1 MATRRAVPA
10 TTGPPVPH
18 RRQWT
23 GKGGKWSMR
32 GKEARRSDREARRR
46 WRDRR
51 SEATHGGEDG
61 AKPGRASGNREGIG
75 GGKSSTRPRRNRE
88 GARGGNGW
96 SRVGRAGGKL
106 RSMWGRA
113 LRCGL
118 LNWLYSA
125 WSKQCSIVSSEREGK
140 GAATSFMLCMR
151 GTGHKHPLKSWM
163 RDRI

>member
-1 MATRRAVPA
+1 
-10 TTGPPVPH
+10 
-18 RRQWT
+18 
-23 GKGGKWSMR
+23 
-32 GKEARRSDREARRR
+32 
-46 WRDRR
+46 
-51 SEATHGGEDG
+51 
-61 AKPGRASGNREGIG
+61 
-75 GGKSSTRPRRNRE
+75 
-88 GARGGNGW
+88 
-96 SRVGRAGGKL
+96 
-106 RSMWGRA
+106 MWGRA